1 MIQKLPT
8 HEFTMEKC
16 GDFTPAKID
25 QFVRGYKEKYTNYVT
40 KPNFKDEYALLK
52 DIIAPEKGTTQI
64 KVSKPEYL
72 GQAILDY

>member
-1 MIQKLPT
+1 MSQKLPT
-8 HEFTMEKC
+8 HEFTMEKS
-16 GDFTPAKID
+16 GDFSPAKID
-25 QFVRGYKEKYTNYVT
+25 KFVRGYKEKYTNYVI